1 MIYPELIKKVLPP
14 ALVGIFAAII
24 MGAVLSTFNSVLNSA
39 ATIFSMDIYKGYFYK
54 NASERQLVKV
64 GKYLSALLAIF
75 AIFVAPMVAN
85 APEGLY
91 QLLQQLN
98 GIYFIPVASIL
109 IAGFFI
115 KQISALGA
123 KFINCWS

>member
-1 MIYPELIKKVLPP
+1 
-14 ALVGIFAAII
+14 
-24 MGAVLSTFNSVLNSA
+24 MGAVLKIFNSVLNSA
-39 ATIFSMDIYKGYFYK
+39 ATIFSMDIYMAFYK

-85 APEGLY
+85 APGTLPA
-91 QLLQQLN
+91 LQQLN
-98 GIYFIPVASIL
+98 GIHFIPVASIL

-123 KFINCWS
+123 KVSLIVGLSFIY